1 MEDNNFEEKNNSDN
15 KTNQFENLEQNN
27 SLIHSGYDLNNLLN
41 NKLNTK
47 IYREVS
53 TLITKNE
60 KYPYFLLQLFRLCNE
75 IKNEKQWQKLLI
87 LLENVVD
94 ENADK
99 SIVNE
104 SNRALFNINNNN
116 NYNNNNNNN
125 KNEQPVIDPNKKNLK
140 LSNNYKVLSNEDN
153 IDDNCNND
161 YKISNANKNKNFMI
175 SEKIYDQ
182 FYNELDEALKDNN
195 NKMKNSSKNSK
206 IIVKNIITTANEKEI
221 KNIYNNDDG
230 MYIKDLST
238 INLSEKEDFENKKES
253 MMQLERELKKL
264 LQLQKEQIEYKKK
277 IEKQLEEQKKN
288 IGNER
293 IL

>member
-1 MEDNNFEEKNNSDN
+1 
-15 KTNQFENLEQNN
+15 
-27 SLIHSGYDLNNLLN
+27 
-41 NKLNTK
+41 
-47 IYREVS
+47 
-53 TLITKNE
+53 
-60 KYPYFLLQLFRLCNE
+60 
-75 IKNEKQWQKLLI
+75 
-87 LLENVVD
+87 
-94 ENADK
+94 
-99 SIVNE
+99 
-104 SNRALFNINNNN
+104 
-116 NYNNNNNNN
+116 
-125 KNEQPVIDPNKKNLK
+125 
-140 LSNNYKVLSNEDN
+140 
-153 IDDNCNND
+153 
-161 YKISNANKNKNFMI
+161 MI

-277 IEKQLEEQKKN
+277 IEKQLEEQKK
-288 IGNER
+288 
-293 IL
+293 ILEMKEFYENKKKEYNKQLNLVEKKNNKDQQVNLYY